1 VIATDLPA
9 GRDRPAPAWT
19 GRRVHVTWDYYRTIA
34 RSSVIQQLQ
43 YRGPNYFYMIGMI
56 TEPVVY
62 LVVWTTVARAQGGS
76 VGGIT
81 PGEFAA
87 YYIVWTL
94 VRNMNIVLTPYA
106 WEERIREGQM
116 AGELLRPIHPLHHDI
131 AFFAG
136 WKFAVIA
143 MWLPI
148 GGLLVLL
155 FRPSSDVSWLEVVVF
170 AVAIWGAYLVR
181 TMFMWVLGLLTF
193 WTTRVGAIFEV
204 WFTLE
209 LLLSG
214 RLVPLSLM
222 PDWVRTLGAFTPFPS
237 SFGFPIDSLVG
248 DLSTG
253 ELLRGLAAQAMWIAI
268 GVAIVA
274 LAWRYAVRRFSS
286 VGN

>member
-1 VIATDLPA
+1 MN
-9 GRDRPAPAWT
+9 
-19 GRRVHVTWDYYRTIA
+19 VTLDYYRTIA
-34 RSSVIQQLQ
+34 RLSVIQQLQ
-43 YRGPNYFYMIGMI
+43 YRGPNYFYMVGMI
-56 TEPVVY
+56 TEPIVY
-62 LVVWTTVARAQGGS
+62 LVVWSTVARAQGGS

-106 WEERIREGQM
+106 WEERIREGRM
-116 AGELLRPIHPLHHDI
+116 AGELLRPLHPLHHDI

-136 WKFAVIA
+136 WKVAVIA

-155 FRPSSDVSWLEVVVF
+155 FRPSWDVTPLEVAVF

-193 WTTRVGAIFEV
+193 WTTRVSAVFEV
-204 WFTLE
+204 WFTAE

-222 PDWVRTLGAFTPFPS
+222 PHWVRTLGSFTPFPS

-253 ELLRGLAAQAMWIAI
+253 ELLRGLATQVLWIAI
-268 GVAIVA
+268 GLAIVA
-274 LAWRYAVRRFSS
+274 LTWRFAVRRFSS